1 MAWHLAEPHNELHV
15 ARKTA
20 GECANTVGGLVE
32 FGGDVLLLW
41 WRVLLGGRPP
51 TLGLLGIMGL
61 ERVVRVVMRSM
72 SGLAILLL
80 MPLVGPLH
88 ILVRRGVSTIGVIIR
103 RLRVPAVVCSG
114 GAGKK
119 NESGEFLH
127 I

>member
-1 MAWHLAEPHNELHV
+1 MAWHLAEPQNELHV
-15 ARKTA
+15 ARKTT

-51 TLGLLGIMGL
+51 TLGLLGIMRL
-61 ERVVRVVMRSM
+61 ERVVPVVMRSM
-72 SGLAILLL
+72 SGLAVLLLL
-80 MPLVGPLH
+80 MPLVGSLH
-88 ILVRRGVSTIGVIIR
+88 ILVRRGVSTIGVSR
-103 RLRVPAVVCSG
+103 G

-127 I
+127 IRKLSKI